1 MVIYSIAM
9 LNSQRVSTGW
19 MKRMT
24 ERDPWNWMLPQH
36 VQRPGCL
43 CCDVPSCQ
51 GKHYW
56 HLRKI
61 HPGPKGL
68 ASQFDHHDSRVPF
81 FGDNFLRRLLV
92 SKARD
97 LGDLGLPPKHL
108 GVKTQCRRIA
118 SPALQPFF
126 PRGVRRILA
135 LHLATLWVV
144 FNLKF
149 HLQNDCQSIVKL
161 CSSLWWYTVM
171 MAYPFCTYSTI

>member
-97 LGDLGLPPKHL
+97 LGDLGLPPQAFGRENPMPEKC
-108 GVKTQCRRIA
+108 KPC
-118 SPALQPFF
+118 S
-126 PRGVRRILA
+126 
-135 LHLATLWVV
+135 ATLFSSWSPSHLSTSFGNIVGCFQFEIPSTKWLSKYSKVV
-144 FNLKF
+144 
-149 HLQNDCQSIVKL
+149 
-161 CSSLWWYTVM
+161 
-171 MAYPFCTYSTI
+171 